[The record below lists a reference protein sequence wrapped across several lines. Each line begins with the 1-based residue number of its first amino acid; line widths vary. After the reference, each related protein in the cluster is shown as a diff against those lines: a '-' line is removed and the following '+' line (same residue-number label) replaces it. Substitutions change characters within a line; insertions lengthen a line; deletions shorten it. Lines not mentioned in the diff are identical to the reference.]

1 MYNSFTVTG
10 GKRMK
15 NISIALLFIVL
26 TNISNKPIRINVE
39 LIKFYEEALAPK
51 WGEKATLYIQDGSI
65 IDVKETAD
73 EIDMFIQDPLS
84 KGKIIE
90 RPKAKD

>member
-1 MYNSFTVTG
+1 M
-10 GKRMK
+10 
-15 NISIALLFIVL
+15 L

-39 LIKFYEEALAPK
+39 LIKFYEDAINPR

-65 IDVKETAD
+65 IDVMEPAS
-73 EIDMFIQDPLS
+73 EIDVTIQDPLS
-84 KGKIIE
+84 KRKISE

>member
-1 MYNSFTVTG
+1 
-10 GKRMK
+10 MK
-15 NISIALLFIVL
+15 NISIVLLFIVL
-26 TNISNKPIRINVE
+26 TNLSGKPIRINVA
-39 LIKFYEEALAPK
+39 LIKFYEDAIAPR
-51 WGEKATLYIQDGSI
+51 WGEKTTLYIQDGSI
-65 IDVKETAD
+65 IDVKESAE